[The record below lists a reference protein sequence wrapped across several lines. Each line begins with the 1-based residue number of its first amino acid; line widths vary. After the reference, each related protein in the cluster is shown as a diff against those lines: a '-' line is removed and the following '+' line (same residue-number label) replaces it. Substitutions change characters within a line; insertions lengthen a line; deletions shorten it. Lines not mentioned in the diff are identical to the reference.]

1 MKKPKKKLKESQK
14 QPSKAVV
21 KIKIR
26 GQDDIIIERIVQE
39 YEEQVEGNEE
49 IAMLRDNYF

>member
-1 MKKPKKKLKESQK
+1 MKKPKKKSKELQK

-26 GQDDIIIERIVQE
+26 GQDDIVIERIIKE

>member
-1 MKKPKKKLKESQK
+1 MKKPKKKSKELQK

-26 GQDDIIIERIVQE
+26 GQDDIVIERIIKE

-49 IAMLRDNYF
+49 IAMLRDNSF

>member
-1 MKKPKKKLKESQK
+1 MKKPKKKSKESQK

-26 GQDDIIIERIVQE
+26 GQDDIVIERIIKE

-49 IAMLRDNYF
+49 IAMLRDNSF

>member
-26 GQDDIIIERIVQE
+26 GQDDIIIERIVKE